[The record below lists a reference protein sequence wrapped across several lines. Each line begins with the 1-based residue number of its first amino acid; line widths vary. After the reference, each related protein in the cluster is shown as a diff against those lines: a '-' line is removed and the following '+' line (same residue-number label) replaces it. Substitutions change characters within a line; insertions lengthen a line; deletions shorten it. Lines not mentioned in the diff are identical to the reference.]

1 MKNQTWNLL
10 HAATPDGAGGGVGT
24 VSPGPAKA
32 ADYKSGRKP
41 IWCPGC
47 GDYGV
52 LNAIFGSLAE
62 LNINPDN
69 LAVIS
74 GIGCSSR
81 MPGFIKAYGFH
92 GAHGRAVPVA
102 CGVKVANPSLE
113 VLAVGGDGDGFSI
126 GGGHL
131 PHVAR
136 RNINLT
142 YIMMD
147 NQIYGLT
154 KGQVSPTS
162 PTGAKAKS
170 APYGTVEGAINPIL
184 LMLAYGATY
193 VARGY
198 ASSPKQLIELVAG
211 GIRHKG
217 FSFVQVLSPCLTYN
231 KGTGYDFFK
240 ERVRELPPDHRSDD
254 LINALRLATDVE
266 TLYQGLFFQAERPE
280 YTESLVRAGR
290 ATSPKPIDVEA
301 LVRKYS

>member
-1 MKNQTWNLL
+1 MELRDHRCL
-10 HAATPDGAGGGVGT
+10 HAFSESGGGAAAVA
-24 VSPGPAKA
+24 GPLKP
-32 ADYKSGRKP
+32 ADYKSSRKP

-52 LNAIFGSLAE
+52 LNSIFGGLAA
-62 LNINPDN
+62 LNLDPDR
-69 LAVIS
+69 LVVVS

-102 CGVKVANPSLE
+102 VGVKVANPSLD

-131 PHVAR
+131 PHAAR
-136 RNINLT
+136 RNINIT
-142 YIMMD
+142 YLIMD

-162 PTGAKAKS
+162 PTRAKAKS
-170 APYGTVEGAINPIL
+170 APYGTVEGPINPLL

-198 ASSPKQLIELVAG
+198 ASQAKQLSDLIEGA
-211 GIRHKG
+211 IKHRG
-217 FSFVQVLSPCLTYN
+217 FSFVQVLSPCVTYN
-231 KGTGYDFFK
+231 KTAGYEFFK
-240 ERVRELPPDHRSDD
+240 DRVVPLPAEHKTDD
-254 LINALRLATDVE
+254 LIDSMRLAADVE
-266 TLYQGLFFQAERPE
+266 TLYLGLFHKTDRPE
-280 YTESLVRAGR
+280 YTDSLRQGGARADGAPAIDIESL
-290 ATSPKPIDVEA
+290 I
-301 LVRKYS
+301 RKYS